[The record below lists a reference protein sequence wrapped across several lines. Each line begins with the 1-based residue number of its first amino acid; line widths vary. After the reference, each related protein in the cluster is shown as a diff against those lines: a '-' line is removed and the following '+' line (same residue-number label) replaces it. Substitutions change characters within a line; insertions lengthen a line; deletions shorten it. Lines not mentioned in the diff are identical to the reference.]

1 MKLSI
6 PLLSVLFISVS
17 LSAQR
22 NPDSTYLPNIHGI
35 KFYAYSDQLSYPV
48 INLGSTSSLEIHFD
62 DLSAKIK
69 NYSYTYQLCDA
80 NWNVLDL
87 NQLDYIQGF
96 TQNRLNQ
103 YRASSIAQVRYI
115 HYQALLPDKNCIP
128 SKSGNYLFKVFM
140 NGDTSKLAFT
150 RRLLVFDNNIPVAL
164 KIAQPFNSQLMRTH
178 QKVQFSID
186 KSKLNVLNP
195 QQQIKVVVL
204 QNYKWNTAVTGM
216 QPQFMRNN
224 IYEYNGERDFLF
236 EAGKEYRWLDLQ
248 SFRYQS
254 PRIETIDKTHIPMD
268 VYVRPDAQRSQERF
282 LMMKDYNGAYFVK
295 GSDVN
300 NAWWQGDYANVHFTF
315 YPNNL
320 PSFVGKDIY
329 IMGEMTAN
337 VLNDSTKLSFNE
349 TKGVYEISLLLKQGF
364 YNYTYVTKDTNKK
377 NSKPETAITD
387 GDYWETE
394 NSYTVLV
401 YYRSLGNRYDEL
413 LGMATINSKFGVQ

>member
-1 MKLSI
+1 MKLS
-6 PLLSVLFISVS
+6 LQLFCLLFISVPIF
-17 LSAQR
+17 AQR

-35 KFYAYSDQLSYPV
+35 KFYAYGNQLSYPV
-48 INLGSTSSLEIHFD
+48 IGPGSTASLELHFD
-62 DLSAKIK
+62 DLDAKIR

-80 NWNVLDL
+80 DWNVLDL
-87 NQLDYIQGF
+87 SPLDYIQGF

-103 YRASSIAQVRYI
+103 YRVSSIAQVRYI
-115 HYQALLPDKNCIP
+115 HYQAMLPEKNCVP
-128 SKSGNYLFKVFM
+128 VKSGNYLLKVFL

-150 RRLLVFDNNIPVAL
+150 RRLLVLDNQVPIAL
-164 KIAQPFNSQLMRTH
+164 KITQPYNSQLMRTH

-186 KSKLNVLNP
+186 KGKLNILNP
-195 QQQIKVVVL
+195 QQQLKVVVL
-204 QNYKWNTAVTGM
+204 QNYRWNSAVTGM

-236 EAGKEYRWLDLQ
+236 EAGKEYRWVDLQ

-254 PRIETIDKTHIPMD
+254 PRIESIDKTNLPMD
-268 VYVRPDAQRSQERF
+268 VYVRADPQRSQERF
-282 LMMKDYNGAYFVK
+282 LMMQDYNGGYYIQ

-300 NAWWQGDYANVHFTF
+300 NAWWQGDYAKVHFTF
-315 YPNNL
+315 YPNSL
-320 PSFVGKDIY
+320 PLFAGKDIY

-337 VLNDSTKLSFNE
+337 ALNDSTKLEFNE
-349 TKGVYEISLLLKQGF
+349 AKGVYEITLLLKQGF
-364 YNYTYVTKDTNKK
+364 YNYTYVTKEAGKK

-413 LGMATINSKFGVQ
+413 LGMATINSKFGTQ